1 MPGTTLNAAEMAEQ
15 LGRKDSWLHDNWR
28 TLVAEK
34 RIPPP
39 LLGGAAPVV
48 WDRAQVLAFK
58 DRALTRP
65 EQVAA
70 AAYRAAREAADNA
83 RLTNP
88 ARNRVV
94 RDRAELDARF
104 EV

>member
-1 MPGTTLNAAEMAEQ
+1 MPGTTLNAAEMAEE

-28 TLVAEK
+28 ELVSEK

-39 LLGGAAPVV
+39 LLGGASPLV

-65 EQVAA
+65 EQIAA
-70 AAYRAAREAADNA
+70 AAYRAARDAVDNI
-83 RLTNP
+83 
-88 ARNRVV
+88 RVANAVRTRTV
-94 RDRAELDARF
+94 RDRAELDERF